1 MPIPTE
7 HLPIHLQEY
16 IDLVPVCYIPF
27 RNMTPAISIHKSW
40 QPRAY
45 ALHRHRHLVKSA
57 SMMTNDVHI
66 SALLTLHYNE
76 TKQ

>member
-1 MPIPTE
+1 MPILTE

-16 IDLVPVCYIPF
+16 IDLIWYMPF
-27 RNMTPAISIHKSW
+27 RNIARSIFIHKSW
-40 QPRAY
+40 QPPAY
-45 ALHRHRHLVKSA
+45 ALHRHLVKSA
-57 SMMTNDVHI
+57 SMMTNDVRI